1 MPVARSA
8 ACCTATLCKDCS
20 ASCTTRQRHH
30 LVKGRV
36 GPRIGRCAAPQRRV
50 DGAGLASA
58 LATEGR
64 EERLAVQEP
73 ADLRAHMSCKRLR
86 SSAVG
91 PRSCRMMG
99 SAHAALRCNY
109 AGTAE
114 NSIPVQ
120 ACLFIPRRL
129 AVGMIC
135 SPGLP
140 PTQLHTCARRWVRGA
155 CRRTPAGWAGSC
167 TREQGKETEC
177 CSSNTAPAGIDWQR
191 TRTEEVGNTRHTT
204 GVLQEA
210 FHLTNCTGHQ
220 SEASR
225 CSEAG
230 RQGAGRG

>member
-1 MPVARSA
+1 MEKLVRIVLRR
-8 ACCTATLCKDCS
+8 TAGRPGTSGS
-20 ASCTTRQRHH
+20 ASTQG
-30 LVKGRV
+30 VQKV
-36 GPRIGRCAAPQRRV
+36 G
-50 DGAGLASA
+50 LN
-58 LATEGR
+58 T
-64 EERLAVQEP
+64 
-73 ADLRAHMSCKRLR
+73 
-86 SSAVG
+86 VG
-91 PRSCRMMG
+91 HRSCRMMG
-99 SAHAALRCNY
+99 SAHAALRCNQ

-114 NSIPVQ
+114 NSILVR
-120 ACLFIPRRL
+120 AYLFIPRSL
-129 AVGMIC
+129 AVGMLC

-155 CRRTPAGWAGSC
+155 CRRMPAGWPGSC

-177 CSSNTAPAGIDWQR
+177 CSTNTAPADIDWQQ